1 VATRFT
7 MDVGPEFDDKLSE
20 LSSRASVTKAEII
33 KRAVA
38 SYAYLKD
45 ETRNGNRVAITDREN
60 GAVLKE
66 VILP

>member
-1 VATRFT
+1 MSTRFT

-20 LSSRASVTKAEII
+20 LSSRAGTSKAEII

-45 ETRNGNRVAITDREN
+45 ETRNGNRVAITERES
-60 GAVLKE
+60 GVVLKD